1 MSLSRPVT
9 RRRLVAIGASLAS
22 AALLAGCG
30 FKLRGVGS
38 LPALPP
44 LSLEG
49 DTTSALARA
58 LEAQL
63 SRQGTQVADDA
74 PWRVTLGTPT
84 VENRAIGSEGRA
96 SREHELTMSVTV
108 SVQQRANDAYALNN
122 EAIATST
129 RIRVNNDDLLNRQSL
144 LEEATQA
151 LARRLA
157 ERIIERLGRLEA
169 PA

>member
-1 MSLSRPVT
+1 
-9 RRRLVAIGASLAS
+9 
-22 AALLAGCG
+22 
-30 FKLRGVGS
+30 
-38 LPALPP
+38 
-44 LSLEG
+44 
-49 DTTSALARA
+49 
-58 LEAQL
+58 
-63 SRQGTQVADDA
+63 
-74 PWRVTLGTPT
+74 
-84 VENRAIGSEGRA
+84 
-96 SREHELTMSVTV
+96 TMSVTV

-122 EAIATST
+122 ETIATST